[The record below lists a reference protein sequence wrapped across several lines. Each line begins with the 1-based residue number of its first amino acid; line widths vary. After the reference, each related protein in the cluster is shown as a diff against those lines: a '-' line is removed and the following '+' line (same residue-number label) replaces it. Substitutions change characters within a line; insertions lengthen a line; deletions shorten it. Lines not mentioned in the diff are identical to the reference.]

1 MGETRTRESQRC
13 VIDLGVTGDAGSVL
27 RGHPVSNRVGY
38 ASRVSSGDREGR
50 GEHLSTSS

>member
-1 MGETRTRESQRC
+1 MGETRIRESQRC